1 MLETCVGIFTD
12 RHFPASALADQ
23 VRAYE
28 AADSVDG
35 FLIPDQL
42 ASFIPQQ
49 LWTEENTP
57 MAALMADPNSAMDA
71 YMAGAYAHAI
81 APSLNVHLTS
91 DSIRRPPAEQV
102 QSMLTLAHLTGGRA
116 NFQIGGGEVKQTQPF
131 GHPYKQ
137 GMSRMEDLFKLFRR
151 FMDETEPIDF
161 EGRRWNLER
170 ASLGA
175 ARGHRPTLW
184 GLGGGPMLIDYS
196 TSYADGLAVAVPNA
210 FVTPEET
217 AQYVADIRK
226 QVEEKGRDPEQF
238 RIGLW
243 VSVMLHENRAALE
256 AKFDN
261 PIIKWLSGG
270 IGRVAADMWKREDM
284 ALPFPDGWSYFGDL
298 LPYNTDDAL
307 VEEVVAAV
315 TPEHVTGGWLLGTPR
330 EVADQILPY
339 LDCGI
344 DWVMP
349 FDVLPVVGDPADAPK
364 AVGWMIET
372 CAALKQAAA
381 VPA

>member
-49 LWTEENTP
+49 LWTPENSP
-57 MAALMADPNSAMDA
+57 MAAIMADPNSAMDA
-71 YMAGAYAHAI
+71 YMAAPYAHAL
-81 APSLNVHLTS
+81 APSLNVHLTT

-131 GHPYKQ
+131 GHPHKQ

-161 EGRRWNLER
+161 EGRRWKLER

-175 ARGHRPTLW
+175 ARTHRPTLW
-184 GLGGGPMLIDYS
+184 GLGGGPMLIDHS

-217 AQYVADIRK
+217 AQSVADIRK
-226 QVEEKGRDPEQF
+226 QVEEKGRNPEEF

-243 VSVMLHENRAALE
+243 VSVMLHEDRSKLE
-256 AKFDN
+256 ESFDN
-261 PIIKWLSGG
+261 PIMKWLSGA

-284 ALPFPDGWSYFGDL
+284 ALPFPDGWS
-298 LPYNTDDAL
+298 
-307 VEEVVAAV
+307 
-315 TPEHVTGGWLLGTPR
+315 
-330 EVADQILPY
+330 
-339 LDCGI
+339 CS
-344 DWVMP
+344 
-349 FDVLPVVGDPADAPK
+349 
-364 AVGWMIET
+364 ET
-372 CAALKQAAA
+372 CSPTTPTTTSSTRSSRQRHRSTSPAAGSSARPTRSPPRSRPTWSAGSIGSC
-381 VPA
+381 PSTSCR